1 MIEAIPI
8 PPLYHVRQTL
18 PSAPPIDVEAAPEFR
33 RRVDKLATLERQ
45 GAETWLKMDLAKT
58 EET

>member
-18 PSAPPIDVEAAPEFR
+18 PSAPRVDVEAAPEFR
-33 RRVDKLATLERQ
+33 RRVDKVATLERQ
-45 GAETWLKMDLAKT
+45 AAQI
-58 EET
+58 